1 VIKIKNKGEIIVL
14 EFEQFKLEIEVLTI
28 ELGEMG
34 ASL

>member
-1 VIKIKNKGEIIVL
+1 VL
-14 EFEQFKLEIEVLTI
+14 EFEQFKLEIEDLAK